1 MNGFARY
8 RAMLP
13 VLCPLVW
20 ALSATAL
27 SGRTA
32 HAQVI
37 TEGFEDTAFE
47 ERGWYDNTAI
57 EIDPIGATPE
67 STHSAVFRYLEGED
81 EPTSGSAMRISFPPT
96 RSVFVSYSVRYS
108 PNWEG
113 SNLDYHPHEFYLMT
127 NVDGV
132 FSPPATSHL
141 TVYIE
146 QNEGVPLLI
155 FQDSLNIDVD
165 RLREDL
171 STVTPER
178 AAAGCN
184 GSSDRYAPGDCYGE
198 GRNWRNGKFFFAD
211 APAFVDEPG
220 PRYKADWHRVDAF
233 IQLNTVTDGVADA
246 NGVMRYWVDNELM
259 INVRDVVLQ
268 TGEHPD
274 MRFNQF
280 LIGPYMASSP
290 VEQSFW
296 IDDLVIDP
304 TDRISTPIS
313 GEGDAGPSDGGG
325 GGEVSGA
332 ADASASGNGGCA
344 AGGQA
349 SSAGWLS
356 ALVGIA
362 WCARRGAGLTPV
374 PSRG

>member
-1 MNGFARY
+1 MTISMMRLRTVRTLVPALVVALALTVGARD
-8 RAMLP
+8 AN
-13 VLCPLVW
+13 
-20 ALSATAL
+20 
-27 SGRTA
+27 
-32 HAQVI
+32 AQVI
-37 TEGFEDTAFE
+37 SEGFEDTNFDA
-47 ERGWYDNTAI
+47 RGWYDNTGI

-67 STHSAVFRYLEGED
+67 STHSAVFRFLAGED
-81 EPTSGSAMRISFPPT
+81 EPTSGSAMRIGFEPT

-171 STVTPER
+171 SGVTTAR

-184 GSSDRYAPGDCYGE
+184 GSSDRYAAGDCYGE
-198 GRNWRNGKFFFAD
+198 GRNWRNGKFFLAD
-211 APAFVDEPG
+211 EPAFVDEPG

-233 IQLNTVTDGVADA
+233 IQLNTVTDGVADQ
-246 NGVMRYWVDNELM
+246 NGVLRYWVDNELM

-304 TDRISTPIS
+304 TDRIANPT
-313 GEGDAGPSDGGG
+313 GGG
-325 GGEVSGA
+325 AAEPEGSGA
-332 ADASASGNGGCA
+332 PASQPDVASSCA
-344 AGGQA
+344 TTGTA

-362 WCARRGAGLTPV
+362 WCARRATTTVAGAP
-374 PSRG
+374 RR